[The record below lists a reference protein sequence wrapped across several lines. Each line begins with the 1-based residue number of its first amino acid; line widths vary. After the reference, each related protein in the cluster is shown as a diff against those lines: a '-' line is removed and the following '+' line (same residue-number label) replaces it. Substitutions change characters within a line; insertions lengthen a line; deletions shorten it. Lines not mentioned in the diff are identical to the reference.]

1 MLYPTV
7 FLYSGFTTDPANKE
21 AQTAQASV
29 VYRVHED
36 PTLKDFSRGSE
47 QLKVAIRS
55 YSFCSLHSL
64 CTWPTVPQL
73 SKHPDNIY
81 YTYKTTYFYWA
92 LSVYYVWFRALVF
105 SLFGL
110 RFYIYEVLGQKK
122 ECVMFSFC
130 FYFNCHTLF

>member
-55 YSFCSLHSL
+55 YSFCSFTLSLHLANCS
-64 CTWPTVPQL
+64 TAF
-73 SKHPDNIY
+73 
-81 YTYKTTYFYWA
+81 KT
-92 LSVYYVWFRALVF
+92 S
-105 SLFGL
+105 
-110 RFYIYEVLGQKK
+110 
-122 ECVMFSFC
+122 
-130 FYFNCHTLF
+130 